1 MSNVV
6 EYKLMDHARAAAIM
20 MEDSQTGQ
28 RYLQVKHFITR
39 GVPASILTFLV
50 VITLGYGLML
60 LAHF

>member
-1 MSNVV
+1 MCT
-6 EYKLMDHARAAAIM
+6 AAIM

-39 GVPASILTFLV
+39 GVPASLLTFFV
-50 VITLGYGLML
+50 VITVGYGLML